1 MPFVTFADPK
11 YTTPSPKKKS
21 SASLQGSGP
30 KGSNPR
36 ALFSEP
42 KSATKK
48 EKSKSDPVDDLC
60 NLFRTKITIEDKT
73 GLLSPKTRGFKYFS
87 PFPKEG
93 GRYIDIIEVKPGVLS
108 PVKRCAR
115 FRSDA

>member
-36 ALFSEP
+36 ALFTEP
-42 KSATKK
+42 
-48 EKSKSDPVDDLC
+48 KSDPVDDLC
-60 NLFRTKITIEDKT
+60 NLFHTKITIEDKT

-87 PFPKEG
+87 PLPKEG

>member
-11 YTTPSPKKKS
+11 YTTPTPKKKS
-21 SASLQGSGP
+21 SAGP
-30 KGSNPR
+30 KAANPR
-36 ALFSEP
+36 ALFTEP

-48 EKSKSDPVDDLC
+48 EESKSDSVDDLC
-60 NLFRTKITIEDKT
+60 NLFQTKITIEDKT

-87 PFPKEG
+87 PLPKHG
-93 GRYIDIIEVKPGVLS
+93 GRYLDIVEVKPGLLS
-108 PVKRCAR
+108 PVKRCSR